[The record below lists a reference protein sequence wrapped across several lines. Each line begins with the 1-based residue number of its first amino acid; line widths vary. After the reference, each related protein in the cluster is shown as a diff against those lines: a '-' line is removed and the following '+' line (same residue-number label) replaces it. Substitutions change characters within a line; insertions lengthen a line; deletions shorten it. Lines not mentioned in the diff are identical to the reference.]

1 MGWLGDGSH
10 RGQVH
15 QAWTAVGLPPRYPQS
30 VDGSLPEIVSDCT
43 NLRLHLTKIF
53 CRFCSIWEISG
64 AQSVLISKRHNG
76 GQWNNWIFIQCTSSE
91 NTYTVRRDVT
101 LTCRHHDCSERH
113 VDCSV
118 NVASAAH
125 QLHHLSTHHTRLH
138 CHTAQ
143 DSHLVETTSNDVN
156 AATARPTTATATRYL
171 FCLMTNTW
179 RRSTA
184 PLNLISNFVFVNPYT
199 VRHAS
204 A

>member
-1 MGWLGDGSH
+1 MKCWWKS
-10 RGQVH
+10 
-15 QAWTAVGLPPRYPQS
+15 AWNSFWPHEFTPTFDKYLLP
-30 VDGSLPEIVSDCT
+30 
-43 NLRLHLTKIF
+43 F
-53 CRFCSIWEISG
+53 FCSIWKIWG
-64 AQSVLISKRHNG
+64 AQLVLVSKQHNG
-76 GQWNNWIFIQCTSSE
+76 RQWITEYSFNADRL
-91 NTYTVRRDVT
+91 NTYTVRRDAT
-101 LTCRHHDCSERH
+101 LTCQHHECSERH

-125 QLHHLSTHHTRLH
+125 QLHHLSTHHTWLH

-143 DSHLVETTSNDVN
+143 DSHLVQTTSNDVN
-156 AATARPTTATATRYL
+156 AATARPTTATVTRYL